1 MKFGIMACGGVG
13 GYFGG
18 LLAASGNETHF
29 IARGEHLKAI
39 KKRGLKVQCI
49 EPKDFTIKD
58 ASFTKDP
65 QDVGPCDVILFC
77 VKTISNKSTIPAI
90 APMVGKNT
98 TIINLQNGVDNEKQ
112 LADFYGKEKIM
123 GGAAYIFT
131 SVTGPGVI
139 TQIGGPRK
147 FVFGELDRTYTE
159 RSEEILDILKK
170 AKINVFLS
178 DDIQKEL
185 WTKFIFICAVGGMTA
200 LTRSSIGE
208 IMKYE
213 GTKTMTRS
221 MMKEVYDIS
230 KAEGINLPTGTDE
243 DRFNFIKEQDPLSK
257 GSLCHDLEAG
267 KITEIDS
274 LCGFV
279 SKLGKKHEI
288 STPINDFVCHT
299 IKFHESKQNR

>member
-1 MKFGIMACGGVG
+1 MSKN
-13 GYFGG
+13 G
-18 LLAASGNETHF
+18 LQ
-29 IARGEHLKAI
+29 I
-39 KKRGLKVQCI
+39 KCI
-49 EPKDFTIKD
+49 EPKDFIIKN
-58 ASFTKDP
+58 ASFTEDP
-65 QDVGPCDVILFC
+65 KKIGACDVILFC
-77 VKTISNKSTIPAI
+77 VKTISNKSLIPEI
-90 APMVGKNT
+90 EPMVGKNT

-131 SVTGPGVI
+131 SVTSPGVI
-139 TQIGGPRK
+139 SQIGGPRK
-147 FVFGELDRTYTE
+147 LVFGELDGFHTE
-159 RSEEILDILKK
+159 RSEKILNVMKK
-170 AKINVFLS
+170 AKINAFLS
-178 DDIQKEL
+178 QNILKEL

-230 KAEGINLPTGTDE
+230 KAEGINLPIGTDE
-243 DRFNFIKEQDPLSK
+243 DRFNFIKEQDPSSK

-267 KITEIDS
+267 KKTEIDS

-279 SKLGKKHEI
+279 SKLGEKHKI
-288 STPINDFVCHT
+288 PTPINDFVCHT
-299 IKFHESKQNR
+299 IKFHEAK

>member
-18 LLAASGNETHF
+18 LLSASGNETHF
-29 IARGEHLKAI
+29 VARGKHLESMSKNGLQI
-39 KKRGLKVQCI
+39 KCI
-49 EPKDFTIKD
+49 EPKDFIIKN
-58 ASFTKDP
+58 ASFTEDP
-65 QDVGPCDVILFC
+65 KKIGACDVILFC
-77 VKTISNKSTIPAI
+77 VKTISNKSLIPAI
-90 APMVGKNT
+90 EPMVGKNT

-112 LADFYGKEKIM
+112 LVDFYGKEKIM

-131 SVTGPGVI
+131 SVTSPGVI
-139 TQIGGPRK
+139 SQIGGPRK
-147 FVFGELDRTYTE
+147 LVFGELDGVHTE
-159 RSEEILDILKK
+159 RSEKILNVMKK
-170 AKINVFLS
+170 AKINAFLS
-178 DDIQKEL
+178 QNILKEL

-230 KAEGINLPTGTDE
+230 KAEGINLPIGTDE
-243 DRFNFIKEQDPLSK
+243 DRFNFIKEQDPSSK

-267 KITEIDS
+267 KKTEIDS

-279 SKLGKKHEI
+279 SKLGEKHKI
-288 STPINDFVCHT
+288 PTPINDFVCHT
-299 IKFHESKQNR
+299 IKFHEAK